1 MESYGIDFG
10 TTNTRVAY
18 FNGEEIR
25 ILPFE
30 DEKGSTVYHI
40 PSIVGYKNGEATAFG
55 YEALR
60 KNDLSIC
67 KSIKWLLD
75 KDDPVDIGGFI
86 LEPAQV
92 AFDFFAFLK
101 EAIEKL
107 GFPEEYL
114 SNTSL
119 TIPVN
124 FTYAARERLIYALKK
139 AGIGIQHVFHEPIA
153 ALYCDARSR
162 QMPGTS
168 AVFDWGGGT
177 LDIAVVRLNESWAQV
192 LAFDGLKVGGDDF
205 DRLIIE
211 KALADFALKY
221 PGLPVTS
228 QQILTA
234 RGTELKLIAEKAKKS
249 LSTSKEKNI
258 TRADLLPSYTLD
270 FLVKREDFEAWTESY
285 INQAIACLE
294 GVIYNAGITNPVLT
308 HLLVS
313 GGTCHIPAIQTRIKQ
328 EFGVSRVV
336 STLRA
341 SGKGE
346 AERDIANATA
356 MGAALLCAFGGQP
369 VFTRD
374 IGIRMADATSEE
386 DLFYPVYRTGEVIEF
401 DKTLRESFFI
411 TDPGMG
417 VARLLI
423 CDRLGGN
430 LRQRGGSLK
439 RIITVPVDKNESH
452 LEVIFS
458 IDRGLV
464 LNIKASGRIARCS
477 DKEGSCKITDLAVG
491 FKIPPYELKEGVK
504 YAV

>member
-18 FNGEEIR
+18 FDGEEIR
-25 ILPFE
+25 MLPFE
-30 DEKGSTVYHI
+30 DEKGRAVHHI
-40 PSIVGYKNGEATAFG
+40 PSMVGYKNGEAAAFG

-60 KNDLSIC
+60 RNDLKIC
-67 KSIKWLLD
+67 KSIKWLID
-75 KDDPVDIGGFI
+75 KDGPVEIDGHI
-86 LEPAQV
+86 LEPIQI
-92 AFDFFAFLK
+92 AFDFFVFLK
-101 EAIEKL
+101 ETIKKL

-124 FTYAARERLIYALKK
+124 FTYKARERLTYAIKK
-139 AGIGIQHVFHEPIA
+139 AGIDIQRVFHEPIA

-221 PGLPVTS
+221 HELPVTS

-249 LSTSKEKNI
+249 LSASKEENI
-258 TRADLLPSYTLD
+258 TRANLIASYTLD
-270 FLVKREDFEAWTESY
+270 FPLKREDFEAWTESY

-294 GVIYNAGITNPVLT
+294 GVIYNAGITSPVLT

-313 GGTCHIPAIQTRIKQ
+313 GGTCHIPAIQTKIKQ
-328 EFGVSRVV
+328 KFGVSRIV
-336 STLRA
+336 STLHA
-341 SGKGE
+341 PGKGE

-374 IGIRMADATSEE
+374 VGIRMADSTSEE
-386 DLFYPVYRTGEVIEF
+386 DLFYPVYRAGEVIEF
-401 DKTLRESFFI
+401 DKSRKESLFI
-411 TDPGMG
+411 TDPSTGI
-417 VARLLI
+417 ARLLI
-423 CDRLGGN
+423 CDRLEGN
-430 LRQRGGSLK
+430 LRQKGGSLK
-439 RIITVPVDKNESH
+439 RIITVPVDKNERH
-452 LEVIFS
+452 LEVVFS

-464 LNIKASGRIARCS
+464 LDIKASGRIARCS

-491 FKIPPYELKEGVK
+491 FKIPPYELNEGVK